1 MPNLPWLEYAGQS
14 TAALIAA
21 KETHRIDSILCAFEQ
36 AVQRKLEL
44 EQALSEEEMLILAV
58 EALEREVNNGGYH
71 QFFVNSPLFAGSIA
85 DFLQPIGCERVAAIT
100 KKALERLAPAGLSAD
115 AVLNAALPED
125 AVRDE
130 FLTECDQ
137 EYYSTR
143 EIEPALFHFLEDNA
157 SRIHLP

>member
-71 QFFVNSPLFAGSIA
+71 QFFVNSPQFAGSIA
-85 DFLQPIGCERVAAIT
+85 DFLQYRLRARRCDYEEGSGAPCAGRPLGGCGAQ
-100 KKALERLAPAGLSAD
+100 
-115 AVLNAALPED
+115 
-125 AVRDE
+125 
-130 FLTECDQ
+130 CC
-137 EYYSTR
+137 
-143 EIEPALFHFLEDNA
+143 A
-157 SRIHLP
+157 S